1 MKLTLIHLPAL
12 LPVLLLSS
20 QIVLAAD
27 PVPKFDTGPICRS
40 AGAAAVMATRNTAS
54 CEQDENN
61 ARATLE
67 KEWSQ
72 FTDQVTGSRCT
83 GTGSATGSPRASSA
97 PCATSP
103 CATWTWSTT
112 GSSTPAPSPS
122 SANQAASHRRTPRR
136 GTGRRPPRSGPH
148 DQAPTIRAPRSGPH
162 DQAPTIRLGGR
173 GADAVTGRGR

>member
-1 MKLTLIHLPAL
+1 MKLTLIRMAAL

-72 FTDQVTGSRCT
+72 FTPLDQADCT
-83 GTGSATGSPRASSA
+83 RLMTSGGSPSYVELLTCLEMAKQVKEL
-97 PCATSP
+97 P
-103 CATWTWSTT
+103 
-112 GSSTPAPSPS
+112 GGD
-122 SANQAASHRRTPRR
+122 QLD
-136 GTGRRPPRSGPH
+136 SGKPVEKSRH
-148 DQAPTIRAPRSGPH
+148 IK
-162 DQAPTIRLGGR
+162 
-173 GADAVTGRGR
+173 

>member
-72 FTDQVTGSRCT
+72 FTPSDKARCT
-83 GTGSATGSPRASSA
+83 RLMTSGGGPSYVDLLTCLELAKQVKELPAADQMDNGGTVEKSRRAK
-97 PCATSP
+97 
-103 CATWTWSTT
+103 
-112 GSSTPAPSPS
+112 
-122 SANQAASHRRTPRR
+122 
-136 GTGRRPPRSGPH
+136 
-148 DQAPTIRAPRSGPH
+148 
-162 DQAPTIRLGGR
+162 
-173 GADAVTGRGR
+173 

>member
-1 MKLTLIHLPAL
+1 MKLTLIRIPAL
-12 LPVLLLSS
+12 LSVILLSS

-72 FTDQVTGSRCT
+72 FTPSDKARCGRLVT
-83 GTGSATGSPRASSA
+83 
-97 PCATSP
+97 
-103 CATWTWSTT
+103 
-112 GSSTPAPSPS
+112 
-122 SANQAASHRRTPRR
+122 
-136 GTGRRPPRSGPH
+136 
-148 DQAPTIRAPRSGPH
+148 
-162 DQAPTIRLGGR
+162 LGG
-173 GADAVTGRGR
+173 GPSYVELLTCLELAKQVKELPAADQMDNGGTVEKSRRAK